1 MEKTVSKK
9 RHKENVITF
18 RVNAQTYNKLLE
30 KADETQCSVSEVIR
44 DAIKIFLTEK

>member
-1 MEKTVSKK
+1 MEKNAAKK

-18 RVNAQTYNKLLE
+18 RVNTQTYNKLQE
-30 KADETQCSVSEVIR
+30 KADETQCSVSEIIR